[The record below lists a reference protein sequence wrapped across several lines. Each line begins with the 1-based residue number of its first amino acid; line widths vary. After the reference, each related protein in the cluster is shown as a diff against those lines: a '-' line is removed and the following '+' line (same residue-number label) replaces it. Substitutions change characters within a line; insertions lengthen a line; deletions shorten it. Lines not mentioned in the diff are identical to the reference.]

1 MKVPSRTPSRSKFYR
16 RSAAAFRWLHLY
28 LSLLGF
34 AALIFFAFTG
44 ITLNHPTWFGASEQV
59 VRDAEGTLDPRIL
72 ANEIDKL
79 TIAETVREKHSL
91 KGRVAEFEIDQWECM
106 IVFKGPGYAADVFA
120 DRESGRYTITETST
134 GAMAVLNDLHK
145 GRDSGAGWSWVIDI
159 SAVLLLLMS
168 VTGFGLLFYL
178 KKRLRN
184 GLLTAFIGTAALI
197 VVWAICVP

>member
-1 MKVPSRTPSRSKFYR
+1 MKVPSRTPSRSKFHR
-16 RSAAAFRWLHLY
+16 QSAAAFRWLHLY

-59 VRDAEGTLDPRIL
+59 VRDAEGTLDPKIF

-91 KGRVAEFEIDQWECM
+91 RGRVAEFEIDQWECM

-159 SAVLLLLMS
+159 SAVLLLLIS